1 MGNRPQQ
8 VGAKLFFFCFSQKLF
23 CFINFSCL
31 IFHAEGGGTG
41 QNRNEVHD
49 HKGEGISGHSKAELA
64 KRISK
69 QVIYEKNTDNTRD
82 NTISVFVRVVGNHNN
97 RQDVNQRHI
106 GRTGRID
113 MVVDGRN
120 PGSQRHGPN
129 GKEQT
134 EMGMKGMGARNSF
147 HKIGEQFPD
156 IIFQKQN
163 LLWSDDQHFSSVF
176 ILKGPSVQQG
186 TDGFIKMICIELFRW
201 NSSLGKGSD
210 HGQIPMSTQFF
221 QQYGG

>member
-1 MGNRPQQ
+1 MKKQRQ
-8 VGAKLFFFCFSQKLF
+8 C
-23 CFINFSCL
+23 
-31 IFHAEGGGTG
+31 
-41 QNRNEVHD
+41 R
-49 HKGEGISGHSKAELA
+49 GEGHGTDG
-64 KRISK
+64 K
-69 QVIYEKNTDNTRD
+69 Q
-82 NTISVFVRVVGNHNN
+82 
-97 RQDVNQRHI
+97 QA
-106 GRTGRID
+106 
-113 MVVDGRN
+113 
-120 PGSQRHGPN
+120 
-129 GKEQT
+129 

-147 HKIGEQFPD
+147 YKIGEQFPN